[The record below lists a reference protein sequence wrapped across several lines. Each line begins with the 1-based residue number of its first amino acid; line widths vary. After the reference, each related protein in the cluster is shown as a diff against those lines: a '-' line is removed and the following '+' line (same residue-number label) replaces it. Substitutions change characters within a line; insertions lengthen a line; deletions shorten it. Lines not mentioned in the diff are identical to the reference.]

1 MRLCTC
7 VVLLF
12 LQVSGTA
19 RAQENSPVRAELGAL
34 FLHPVRRHVVLI
46 DDARLFCGVE
56 GYPTIAELQ
65 AWVERQRPGSRVHVE
80 DDIIRCLLDAED
92 AVS

>member
-1 MRLCTC
+1 
-7 VVLLF
+7 
-12 LQVSGTA
+12 
-19 RAQENSPVRAELGAL
+19 
-34 FLHPVRRHVVLI
+34 
-46 DDARLFCGVE
+46 VE